1 MLKGR
6 TWAVSLSSVN
16 GLKVTGRL
24 SLQNGDQAAAAADS
38 PCDLSSSL
46 VTLVGEEEG
55 KADPAMMI
63 VL

>member
-1 MLKGR
+1 
-6 TWAVSLSSVN
+6 VSLSSVN